1 MVRVTILYDN
11 TALPGL
17 EADWGFSAFIE
28 TPGRRI
34 LFDAGAD
41 GSILLSNAASIGVD
55 LSLTDTVF
63 VSHNHFDHIGGLSA
77 AIWACPR
84 ARIFVPRSLRGV
96 KRGYEVVTVSGE
108 LEIGDDF
115 WSTGELDSLEQSL
128 LVPLERGFLLV
139 AGCSHPGLETILQVA
154 RKHGEVRALL
164 GGLHGFE
171 AYGLLESVESVCP
184 THCTAHITEIQRLF
198 PEKYLPGGVGRRYSF
213 PVRRDGIK

>member
-17 EADWGFSAFIE
+17 VADWGFSAFIE

-96 KRGYEVVTVSGE
+96 KRGYEVITVSGE
-108 LEIGDDF
+108 MEIGDDF

-128 LVPLERGFLLV
+128 LVPLNRGFLLV

-198 PEKYLPGGVGRRYSF
+198 PEKYLPGGVGRSYSF
-213 PVRRDGIK
+213 PVRRGGIK